1 MTSLV
6 RLALPSLRPY
16 CILLLVASA
25 IVHVGAEH
33 KSESSS
39 SASAG
44 GTGKE
49 SRPMTASLRG
59 ILHGSSQEFH
69 RYAESL
75 VGIGVVRSTAER
87 ALLSLVSLLGQEN
100 VNSVAMFLGTV
111 VRFLAEGVA
120 AGLNVIAVYVA
131 EILRVA
137 GFDAA
142 SALPRFTPEGVTS
155 AAQWGVLALLAYW
168 FLNVLLRLAFDT
180 LRHVFW
186 LVKMAA
192 ALWLFLAIV
201 GDAGAGSDL
210 TAVRL
215 GALVLGYV
223 LVGMFTSGSDRGV
236 KVASA
241 VEHRLKN
248 LEGRVRAVEKKKSN

>member
-75 VGIGVVRSTAER
+75 VGIGVVRSTAE
-87 ALLSLVSLLGQEN
+87 
-100 VNSVAMFLGTV
+100 FLGTV

>member
-16 CILLLVASA
+16 CLLLLLASA

-33 KSESSS
+33 QSESSS
-39 SASAG
+39 SSSAG
-44 GTGKE
+44 TEKE
-49 SRPMTASLRG
+49 SRPTTASLRG
-59 ILHGSSQEFH
+59 ILHGSSREFH

-75 VGIGVVRSTAER
+75 VGIGVVRSSAER
-87 ALLSLVSLLGQEN
+87 ALLSVVSLVGQEN
-100 VNSVAMFLGTV
+100 VNSVATFLGTL

-120 AGLNVIAVYVA
+120 AGLNVMAVYVA

-142 SALPRFTPEGVTS
+142 SALPRFTPEGVT
-155 AAQWGVLALLAYW
+155 AVAQWGVLALLAYW
-168 FLNVLLRLAFDT
+168 FLSVLLRLALDT

-192 ALWLFLAIV
+192 ALWLFLLIV
-201 GDAGAGSDL
+201 GDAGAAADL

-223 LVGMFTSGSDRGV
+223 LVGMFTSGSDGGAGAAV
-236 KVASA
+236 SG
-241 VEHRLKN
+241 VEHRLKS

>member
-16 CILLLVASA
+16 CLLLLLASA

-33 KSESSS
+33 QSESSS
-39 SASAG
+39 SSSAG
-44 GTGKE
+44 TEKE
-49 SRPMTASLRG
+49 SRPTTASLRG
-59 ILHGSSQEFH
+59 ILHGSSREFH

-75 VGIGVVRSTAER
+75 VGIGVVRSSAE
-87 ALLSLVSLLGQEN
+87 
-100 VNSVAMFLGTV
+100 FLGTL

-120 AGLNVIAVYVA
+120 AGLNVMAVYVA

-142 SALPRFTPEGVTS
+142 SALPRFTPEGVT
-155 AAQWGVLALLAYW
+155 AVAQWGVLALLAYW
-168 FLNVLLRLAFDT
+168 FLSVLLRLALDT

-192 ALWLFLAIV
+192 ALWLFLLIV
-201 GDAGAGSDL
+201 GDAGAAADL

-223 LVGMFTSGSDRGV
+223 LVGMFTSGSDGGAGAAV
-236 KVASA
+236 SG
-241 VEHRLKN
+241 VEHRLKS